1 MSRKSGVWSSVGDDR
16 GETKETTLLRGRG
29 EKIGKDFCIFNPS
42 VLWTPPYI
50 LLRDTAGGGEG

>member
-29 EKIGKDFCIFNPS
+29 EKIGEDFCIFSPS
-42 VLWTPPYI
+42 VLWTAPLYFV
-50 LLRDTAGGGEG
+50 TGHGKGGG